1 MVTLFEIA
9 LDRSP
14 VLAHTIHWCPAQCMW
29 GCFVFAGAERMFPSV
44 GFGTRTQ
51 HIVTRV
57 VAESVTL
64 RIKCMIVVSISPV
77 FPEFSY

>member
-1 MVTLFEIA
+1 ML
-9 LDRSP
+9 
-14 VLAHTIHWCPAQCMW
+14 
-29 GCFVFAGAERMFPSV
+29 PSA
-44 GFGTRTQ
+44 GFGTHTQ

-77 FPEFSY
+77 FPEFPY